1 VITHLADIL
10 IIQAIRS
17 WLDSAPDANQGWL
30 AALRDK
36 QIGRALSAIHR
47 APEKAWSVTS
57 LAKEAG
63 MSRSGFSAR
72 FTDLVG
78 DSVMRY
84 LTQWRMRLARSHLL
98 DQSES
103 LSLLAERVG
112 YQSEAAFCRAFKRE
126 FGVSPGNV
134 RKTTAIRNESSG

>member
-1 VITHLADIL
+1 MT
-10 IIQAIRS
+10 
-17 WLDSAPDANQGWL
+17 
-30 AALRDK
+30 
-36 QIGRALSAIHR
+36 AIHR
-47 APEKAWSVTS
+47 APEKAWSVES

-84 LTQWRMRLARSHLL
+84 LTQWRMRLARSYLL
-98 DQSES
+98 EQSEP
-103 LSLLAERVG
+103 LSLLAERLG

-126 FGVSPGNV
+126 FGVSPSNV
-134 RKTTAIRNESSG
+134 RKSATIQNESTGGHNKGV